1 MKVYNIYVMSAI
13 IKQPD
18 YIILKSTEE
27 PNMINNEDKLELVNI
42 QISYQHILGRTDL
55 SQKYWLSVWMI
66 ILISM
71 SAGARLSMS
80 AGAG

>member
-1 MKVYNIYVMSAI
+1 MKVYDIYVMSAI

-42 QISYQHILGRTDL
+42 QISHQHISGRADL
-55 SQKYWLSVWMI
+55 SQENDT
-66 ILISM
+66 
-71 SAGARLSMS
+71 AGEGVGGVALQDSLVS
-80 AGAG
+80 HVGI